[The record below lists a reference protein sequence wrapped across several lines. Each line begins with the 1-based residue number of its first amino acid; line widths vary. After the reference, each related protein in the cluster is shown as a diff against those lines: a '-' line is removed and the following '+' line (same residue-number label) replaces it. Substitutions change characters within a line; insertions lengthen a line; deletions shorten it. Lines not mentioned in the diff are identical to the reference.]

1 MIKLCLVTFLTL
13 SSILPIPIAY
23 NGVVNKITPPK
34 LEVIYEKSP
43 IELMFGE
50 DEITPIEHTLDVCH
64 YGKNKTY
71 MDYTRL
77 SKTSEQYKFLMTMTI
92 KDGFFYTYDGYM
104 AVALGSYFGGL
115 GERYEF
121 TLSSGVVL
129 KVIKAERKADE
140 HTNNGCEQKWDKSVI
155 EFVIDS
161 STIKFWWGE
170 KYVLNGN
177 FNNTKEFNGDII
189 KIVRK

>member
-23 NGVVNKITPPK
+23 NGVVNKITPPQ

-43 IELMFGE
+43 IELLFGE

-71 MDYTRL
+71 MDYAKL
-77 SKTSEQYKFLMTMTI
+77 SKESDQYKFLMTMMI

-104 AVALGSYFGGL
+104 AVALGSYFGEL

-129 KVIKAERKADE
+129 KVIKAEHKADE